1 MYNKQRFK
9 PGYAITEVL
18 IAMVIISISY
28 LQLSRSLASVM
39 GAAVQNISATRAI
52 NLAHSTLE
60 EVMAHPFDA
69 VGSEAQGYALEFNGT
84 DEYLDCGDVT
94 VINSADSLTISGWI
108 NPDMASGNDII
119 FSKDGED
126 ADNRILL
133 YINVSTEDLY
143 IKYEN
148 GGMNQYGQ
156 YTSFT
161 TAVYQNKWTHFAVVF
176 DGGGSGNPGKLKLYL
191 NGSAVDLS
199 FTGIIA
205 STITNA
211 SGQSFYIGKS
221 GSDYFDGT
229 IDEVRI
235 WNVVRSA
242 AEILGNYNSGL
253 TSPFTESN
261 LKLYLRMNNGEG
273 IVAFDFS
280 SNEKHG
286 TLNNMDDANW
296 VSSSSTIL
304 GKEAIFVDGIYDDDD
319 PTDWSTYNDVDD
331 FNGVNFTDDYYT
343 GITGTITVEYVSVH
357 QDTWAIST
365 VAGPTDYKQVTVRV
379 NIPGGDAYT
388 QLRAIKSAKTIQHYA
403 LTYSP
408 YGN

>member
-1 MYNKQRFK
+1 MYNKRRFK

-28 LQLSRSLASVM
+28 LQLSRSLSSVM
-39 GAAVQNISATRAI
+39 GAAVENISATRAI

-60 EVMAHPFDA
+60 EVMARPFDA
-69 VGSEAQGYALEFNGT
+69 VGSEAEGYALEFNGT
-84 DEYLDCGDVT
+84 NEYLDCGDVT

-133 YINVSTEDLY
+133 YIDVSTEDLC

-148 GGMNQYGQ
+148 GGMNQYGK

-176 DGGGSGNPGKLKLYL
+176 DGAGAGNPGKLKLYL

-199 FTGIIA
+199 FTGLIA

-273 IVAFDFS
+273 TVAFDLS
-280 SNEKHG
+280 SNTSSSVKHG
-286 TLNNMDDANW
+286 SLNNMDDANW

-304 GKEAIFVDGIYDDDD
+304 GKEYNES
-319 PTDWSTYNDVDD
+319 TDWSAYNDVDD
-331 FNGVNFTDDYYT
+331 FNGVDFTHDYYT
-343 GITGTITVEYVSVH
+343 GITGTITVEYASVH

-379 NIPGGDAYT
+379 NIPGGDSYT
-388 QLRAIKSAKTIQHYA
+388 QLRAIKSAKTIQNYT